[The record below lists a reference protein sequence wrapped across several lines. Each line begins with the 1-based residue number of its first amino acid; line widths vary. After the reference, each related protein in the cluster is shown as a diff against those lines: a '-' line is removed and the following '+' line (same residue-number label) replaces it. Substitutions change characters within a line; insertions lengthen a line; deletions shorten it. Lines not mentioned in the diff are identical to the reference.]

1 VSAFLEAA
9 ALPVLSTGDLQKSYF
24 PKTSGLGLEG
34 QAGADITFT
43 PLLGLRVAGHVTRYA
58 LSFKTVDT
66 DPYVAASAVD
76 LYAGGTVAL
85 RVTY

>member
-1 VSAFLEAA
+1 
-9 ALPVLSTGDLQKSYF
+9 
-24 PKTSGLGLEG
+24 
-34 QAGADITFT
+34 
-43 PLLGLRVAGHVTRYA
+43 VTRYA